1 MKVEIEL
8 SREQIEDTLSGVLG
22 ACFSH
27 WSWWQLVEYE
37 EGFDW
42 DTYPADLEEKFIT
55 VGIEDPA
62 YPEDLLQDEDD
73 KLPLVE
79 KKLSVADI
87 LRAWSVCSVKG
98 YQMSD
103 EDAISSDA
111 VMQTAVLGEVTYG

>member
-8 SREQIEDTLSGVLG
+8 SREQIEDTLQGVLG

-27 WSWWQLVEYE
+27 WNWWQLVEYE

-42 DTYPADLEEKFIT
+42 KTYPADLEEKFLT

-103 EDAISSDA
+103 EDAVSSDA

>member
-8 SREQIEDTLSGVLG
+8 SREQVEDTLSGVLG

-27 WSWWQLVEYE
+27 WSWWQLVEYKD
-37 EGFDW
+37 GFDW

-62 YPEDLLQDEDD
+62 HCQELLDEDEEV
-73 KLPLVE
+73 KTVE
-79 KKLSVADI
+79 KQLSVADI
-87 LRAWSVCSVKG
+87 LRAWSVCAVGG

-103 EDAISSDA
+103 EDAVSSDA
-111 VMQTAVLGEVTYG
+111 VMQTATLGEVTYG